1 MFRSF
6 KKLVCLALISLAPF
20 AQAGEKMIKNVVLV
34 HGAFVDGSSYR
45 AVIQSLQA
53 KGYQVT
59 AVQNPLTS
67 LDDDVA
73 AVKQVL
79 DRQDGDVVLVGHSW
93 GGVVISEAGNHEKV
107 KRLVYLSAIVPNN
120 NESAGQALSRH
131 RQATSKNLNKE
142 PNTKSDKDLQPDEKG
157 MIWLPSAEVYQA
169 VMANDLPLQE
179 VQGLFATQTPIS
191 AKAFGQAVTEPAW
204 KTKPSYYLLAKQDN
218 ALPFKAQ
225 QSFAAMIN
233 AQTKTISG
241 SHLSIISQPQAT
253 VELIELAA
261 K

>member
-1 MFRSF
+1 M
-6 KKLVCLALISLAPF
+6 KKLACVAMMGLSLT
-20 AQAGEKMIKNVVLV
+20 AQATEKNTMIKNIVLV

-45 AVIQSLQA
+45 PVIQSLQA

-59 AVQNPLTS
+59 AVQNPRTS

-93 GGVVISEAGNHEKV
+93 AGVVISQAGQHEKV
-107 KRLVYLSAIVPNN
+107 KKLIYLSAIVPNSGEN
-120 NESAGQALSRH
+120 AAMALERHQAAS
-131 RQATSKNLNKE
+131 E
-142 PNTKSDKDLQPDEKG
+142 GLQPDENG
-157 MIWLPSAEVYQA
+157 IIWLPSAEVYQA
-169 VMANDLPLQE
+169 VMANDLPLSE

-191 AKAFGQAVTEPAW
+191 AKAFGQAVAEPAW
-204 KTKPSYYLLAKQDN
+204 KNRPSYYLLAEQDN

-233 AQTKTISG
+233 AQTKTVSG

-253 VELIELAA
+253 VELIEQAA